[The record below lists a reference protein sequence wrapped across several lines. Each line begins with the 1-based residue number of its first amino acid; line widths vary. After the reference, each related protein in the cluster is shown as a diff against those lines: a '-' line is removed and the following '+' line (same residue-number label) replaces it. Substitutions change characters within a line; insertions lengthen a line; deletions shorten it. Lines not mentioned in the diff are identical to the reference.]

1 MTLPVLPKDGI
12 SLILYGD
19 VPLVRQTTLEQLIE
33 VSNKTGIGMIT
44 LHVDNPTGYGR
55 IVRQDGKIKQ
65 LLNIKTQ
72 PKLSVKFKKSTQVFT
87 VSAMQNCMSGC
98 LSFQMKMHKAN
109 TI

>member
-33 VSNKTGIGMIT
+33 ASNKTSIGMIT

-55 IVRQDGKIKQ
+55 IVRQDGKIRAIVEHKDATEAQ
-65 LLNIKTQ
+65 RQ
-72 PKLSVKFKKSTQVFT
+72 FKKSTQVFT

>member
-33 VSNKTGIGMIT
+33 ASNKTSIGMIT
-44 LHVDNPTGYGR
+44 LHVDNPTGYTVLSAKTVKSER
-55 IVRQDGKIKQ
+55 